1 MEDYLMDIDKVLK
14 KQRKSYKRFM
24 LSMGFIF
31 IILPIVLLIAK
42 QINIFFIIYL
52 CVIESLILFSVL
64 MRYNEEYLKFQLYED
79 KILIS
84 ILGGRIKYKI
94 HYSKVAI
101 IHTIPQEK
109 YFDILI
115 ITKSKFRNK
124 RLRLVTN
131 KVLERFSGI
140 GKYYV
145 KVKMPKDDDYY
156 YFVVKRGGVK
166 KYMLLDLLFKYCVT
180 AVFTEDAIANI
191 KEYRKQ
197 NKT

>member
-1 MEDYLMDIDKVLK
+1 MDIDKVRK

-31 IILPIVLLIAK
+31 IILPVVLLITK
-42 QINIFFIIYL
+42 QINIFFISYL
-52 CVIESLILFSVL
+52 CVIESLILISVL
-64 MRYNEEYLKFQLYED
+64 VRYNEEYLKFEVYED
-79 KILIS
+79 KILIA

-101 IHTIPQEK
+101 IHTIPQER

-124 RLRLVTN
+124 RMRIVTN
-131 KVLERFSGI
+131 KVLEKFSGI
-140 GKYYV
+140 GKHYV
-145 KVKMPKDDDYY
+145 KVKMPNDGDYY
-156 YFVVKRGGVK
+156 YFILKRGGVK
-166 KYMLLDLLFKYCVT
+166 KYMLLDLLFKYCVS
-180 AVFTEDAIANI
+180 AIFTENAIKHI

-197 NKT
+197 NKV

>member
-1 MEDYLMDIDKVLK
+1 MDIDKVLK

-24 LSMGFIF
+24 LTMGFIF
-31 IILPIVLLIAK
+31 IILPIVLLITK

-52 CVIESLILFSVL
+52 CVIEGLILFSVL
-64 MRYNEEYLKFQLYED
+64 MRYNEEYLKFEVYED
-79 KILIS
+79 KIVIA

-94 HYSKVAI
+94 HYNKVAI

-124 RLRLVTN
+124 RLRIVTN
-131 KVLERFSGI
+131 KVLDRFPDI
-140 GKYYV
+140 GKHYT
-145 KVKMPKDDDYY
+145 KVKMPNDGDYY
-156 YFVVKRGGVK
+156 YFVVKRGGIK
-166 KYMLLDLLFKYCVT
+166 KYMLLDLIFKYCVS
-180 AVFTEDAIANI
+180 AVFTENAIMHI

-197 NKT
+197 NKI

>member
-1 MEDYLMDIDKVLK
+1 MDIDKVLK
-14 KQRKSYKRFM
+14 KQKKSYKRFM

-31 IILPIVLLIAK
+31 IVLPTVLFITR

-52 CVIESLILFSVL
+52 GIVEGLIFFSVVI
-64 MRYNEEYLKFQLYED
+64 RYNEEYLKFEVYED
-79 KILIS
+79 KMVIA

-94 HYSKVAI
+94 HCNKVVI

-124 RLRLVTN
+124 RLRIVTN
-131 KVLERFSGI
+131 KVLDRFPDI
-140 GKYYV
+140 GKHYT
-145 KVKMPKDDDYY
+145 KVKMPNDGDYY
-156 YFVVKRGGVK
+156 YFVVKRGGIK
-166 KYMLLDLLFKYCVT
+166 KYMLLDLIFKYCVS
-180 AVFTEDAIANI
+180 AVFTENAIMHI

-197 NKT
+197 NKI

>member
-1 MEDYLMDIDKVLK
+1 MDIDKVLK

-31 IILPIVLLIAK
+31 IILPVVLLITK
-42 QINIFFIIYL
+42 QINIFFISYL
-52 CVIESLILFSVL
+52 CVIESLILISVL
-64 MRYNEEYLKFQLYED
+64 ARYNEEYLKFEVYED
-79 KILIS
+79 KILIA

-101 IHTIPQEK
+101 IHTIPQER

-124 RLRLVTN
+124 RMRIVTN
-131 KVLERFSGI
+131 KVLEKFPGI
-140 GKYYV
+140 GKHYV
-145 KVKMPKDDDYY
+145 KVKMPNDGDYY
-156 YFVVKRGGVK
+156 YFILKRGGIK
-166 KYMLLDLLFKYCVT
+166 KYMLLDLLFKYCVS
-180 AVFTEDAIANI
+180 AIFTENAIKHI

-197 NKT
+197 NKV

>member
-1 MEDYLMDIDKVLK
+1 MDIDKVLK
-14 KQRKSYKRFM
+14 KQKKSYKRFM

-31 IILPIVLLIAK
+31 IVLPTVLFITR

-52 CVIESLILFSVL
+52 GIVEGLIFVSVVI
-64 MRYNEEYLKFQLYED
+64 RYNEEYLKFEVYED
-79 KILIS
+79 KMVIA

-94 HYSKVAI
+94 HCNKVVI

-124 RLRLVTN
+124 RLRIVTN
-131 KVLERFSGI
+131 KVLDRFPDI
-140 GKYYV
+140 GKHYT
-145 KVKMPKDDDYY
+145 KVKMPNDGDYY
-156 YFVVKRGGVK
+156 YFVVKRGGIK
-166 KYMLLDLLFKYCVT
+166 KYMLLDLIFKYCVS
-180 AVFTEDAIANI
+180 AVFTENSITHI

-197 NKT
+197 NKI

>member
-1 MEDYLMDIDKVLK
+1 MDIDKVLK

-31 IILPIVLLIAK
+31 IILPIILLMTK

-52 CVIESLILFSVL
+52 CVIEGLILISV
-64 MRYNEEYLKFQLYED
+64 MIRYNEEYLRFEVYED
-79 KILIS
+79 KIIIA

-94 HYSKVAI
+94 HYNKVSI
-101 IHTIPQEK
+101 IHTIPQER

-131 KVLERFSGI
+131 KVLERFQGI
-140 GKYYV
+140 GKYYS
-145 KVKMPKDDDYY
+145 KVKMPNEGDYY
-156 YFVVKRGGVK
+156 YFMIKRGGVK
-166 KYMLLDLLFKYCVT
+166 KYMLLDLLFKYCVS
-180 AVFTEDAIANI
+180 AVFTENAIIHI

-197 NKT
+197 NKI